1 MSETI
6 GNTALVTGT
15 VAAGLIAG
23 IFFCF
28 STAVMPGL
36 AGTDDRTFVHAMQ
49 EINKAILNPVFLLLF
64 VAPIPALAVAAFTG
78 PSRIWVIAALA
89 LYVVCFGI
97 TMAGN
102 VPLND
107 ALLAVGQTD
116 APTTLKAA
124 REAFEDPWN
133 RLHLIRTVALVAA
146 FGCCVGAA
154 LAG

>member
-6 GNTALVTGT
+6 GTTALVTGT
-15 VAAGLIAG
+15 ITAGLIAG

-28 STAVMPGL
+28 STAIMPGL

-78 PSRIWVIAALA
+78 PSRTWVIAALA

-97 TMAGN
+97 TMVGN

-107 ALLAVGQTD
+107 ALLAVGETD
-116 APTTLKAA
+116 VPATLKAA

-133 RLHLIRTVALVAA
+133 RLHLIRTVALVAS

-154 LAG
+154 MAG